1 MALQGSLA
9 KFKSEYADATSRN
22 VSQSRPSSTA
32 PARITTPK
40 SSTPTPAT
48 VDLTK
53 RSHET
58 AFAAPS
64 GGSGN
69 ELLTQVNFAVG
80 YLKSKNPQ
88 ALPFDELIR
97 HLSLPLDAQKN
108 IPFIRTALAGNERVQ
123 FVSKSESGN
132 GHDSFRYRPQH
143 PVTNAEELKNYLARQ
158 ITARGIPV
166 KELKDG
172 WPGCIPAIDALEKEG
187 AILVTRLTKDNTPK
201 MVWPD
206 SPSYHV
212 HIDDDFREFWN
223 KTKLPPTE
231 TEIRTELEKAGLTP
245 TSQVKETKKTDNKKK
260 DRKRPNRRGGM
271 KTTNSHMT
279 GILKDYNK
287 R

>member
-1 MALQGSLA
+1 MSLQGSLA

-22 VSQSRPSSTA
+22 VSQSRPTA
-32 PARITTPK
+32 PARVSTPK
-40 SSTPTPAT
+40 PSTPAPAT

-53 RSHET
+53 RSHEV
-58 AFAAPS
+58 AFPASS
-64 GGSGN
+64 GGSGT
-69 ELLTQVNFAVG
+69 ELLSQVNYAVG

-97 HLSLPLDAQKN
+97 HMSLPLDAQKN
-108 IPFIRTALAGNERVQ
+108 IPHIRTALAGNERVQ
-123 FVSKSESGN
+123 FISKSESGT
-132 GHDSFRYRPQH
+132 GHDGFRYRPQH
-143 PVTNAEELKNYLARQ
+143 PVTNSEELKNYLARQ

-231 TEIRTELEKAGLTP
+231 GEIRSELEKAGLTP
-245 TSQVKETKKTDNKKK
+245 TSQVKEVKKLDNKKK

-271 KTTNSHMT
+271 KTTNSHMA